1 LVLPPALT
9 DATEVEPLEWQVEH
23 AVPVEF
29 TFLWAETLL
38 GAVPIWQPPQLSV
51 VGRAEMVPVVAVFV
65 LLVLVLV
72 LVFVVV
78 VVVVVVV
85 VAVWQ
90 VVQSVVAVTNV
101 CEAGCA
107 PTTQAPQLGIAF
119 ALPARIT
126 GNDNTDAKTAAFTI
140 FIDFMLPPKS

>member
-1 LVLPPALT
+1 MALPPELS
-9 DATEVEPLEWQVEH
+9 DATEVEPLEWHKEH

-38 GAVPIWQPPQLSV
+38 GAVPIWQATQLSV
-51 VGRAEMVPVVAVFV
+51 VGRTEIVPVVAVFV
-65 LLVLVLV
+65 LLV
-72 LVFVVV
+72 FVVF

-90 VVQSVVAVTNV
+90 AIQSVVAVTNV
-101 CEAGCA
+101 CDAGCA
-107 PTTQAPQLGIAF
+107 PTTHDPQLGIAY
-119 ALPARIT
+119 ALPAKNT